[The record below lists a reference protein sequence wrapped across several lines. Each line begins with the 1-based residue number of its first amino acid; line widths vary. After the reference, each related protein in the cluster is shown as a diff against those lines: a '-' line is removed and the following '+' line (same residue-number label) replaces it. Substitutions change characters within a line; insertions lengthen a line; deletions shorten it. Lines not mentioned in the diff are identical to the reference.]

1 MMLAGFLLIILLQGG
16 FTSDHT
22 EQPELD
28 QQKANQSY
36 EKGGSTFNYTEPT
49 NITQNANQSSVEDG
63 ITFNNT
69 ETTNFTQNTN
79 QSSVEDGASAC
90 NKTYRDLLDHLNLTS
105 NNSLNTMARPTKNP
119 SEPTEIHLDIV
130 LYAILDVE
138 VKVSSDLNTQF
149 RRFSNIFILLQREKE
164 QTFMSCVWVEMI
176 WTDDYMRWDPEEF
189 CDIESI
195 TIPSKQLWLPD
206 LTIEERTEKDKAT
219 QSPYLRVGFYGDVTY
234 RNDMVLLTTCK
245 MDVYK
250 FPFDIQSCNLT
261 FKSVIYNVKEIKLEK
276 WGGSEW
282 ITGWS
287 EQIMRT
293 QSDWEFIDITVANN
307 YVDNFFINQSMM
319 VYTIT
324 MKRRSILY
332 IVNFILPVLLFLCL
346 DLASFMISEHGGV
359 KLSFKVTVLLTVTVM
374 QLILN
379 EIIQPSSNRIP
390 LIAMYCVGIFGLM
403 MLSLLETIFV
413 MYLME
418 KDSAPQNDW
427 TDKEQSLSEDCK
439 DTRGKNKFHTFFK
452 EQLAFMT
459 FQPDEASQQSQTSSS
474 QLTEESNAS
483 ETEMLQE
490 LSPPLSSR
498 KEEGK
503 CVFGNTAVETWWSN
517 SLSLKLQVS
526 FNDTVRRVAQKQQR
540 GGVAEA
546 YKYYRQ

>member
-90 NKTYRDLLDHLNLTS
+90 KKNYTHIVEHLKLS
-105 NNSLNTMARPTKNP
+105 KKDLNTMTRPTKNT
-119 SEPTEIHLDIV
+119 SEPTIIYLDIA
-130 LYAILDVE
+130 LYAILDV
-138 VKVSSDLNTQF
+138 
-149 RRFSNIFILLQREKE
+149 REKE
-164 QTFMSCVWVEMI
+164 QTFKSYVWVEMI
-176 WTDDYMRWDPEEF
+176 WNNENMRWDRRNF
-189 CDIESI
+189 CDITEI
-195 TIPSKQLWLPD
+195 TLPSKQLWLPD

-219 QSPYLRVGFYGDVTY
+219 QSPYLRVNSYGQVTY

-245 MDVYK
+245 MDAYK

-261 FKSVIYNVKEIKLEK
+261 FKSAIHNVKEIKLEK
-276 WGGSEW
+276 WGALSGQQ
-282 ITGWS
+282 WS
-287 EQIMRT
+287 KEIIKT
-293 QSDWEFIDITVANN
+293 QSDWEFIDITVDNN
-307 YVDNFFINQSMM
+307 YVDNFFINQSTM
-319 VYTIT
+319 VYTVN
-324 MKRRSILY
+324 MKRRSVLY

-346 DLASFMISEHGGV
+346 DLASFMISENGGE
-359 KLSFKVTVLLTVTVM
+359 KLSFKVTVLLAVTVM

-379 EIIQPSSNRIP
+379 EILPSSSNRIP
-390 LIAMYCVGIFGLM
+390 LIAMYCIGIFGLM

-413 MYLME
+413 MYLIE

-439 DTRGKNKFHTFFK
+439 DKRGKNKFHTFFK
-452 EQLAFMT
+452 DFKKRTNLTSACAGSSGERPSEML
-459 FQPDEASQQSQTSSS
+459 PVSKETSSS

-503 CVFGNTAVETWWSN
+503 AGRWTRRAKTVNKGLQQQSPSTEPALLISLLSFLESQAPDAAAPTDGCKENGTCHN
-517 SLSLKLQVS
+517 SLMKH
-526 FNDTVRRVAQKQQR
+526 
-540 GGVAEA
+540 G
-546 YKYYRQ
+546 

>member
-79 QSSVEDGASAC
+79 QSSVEDRASAC
-90 NKTYRDLLDHLNLTS
+90 NKTHKHLLDQLKLTTKTG
-105 NNSLNTMARPTKNP
+105 LNTMTRPAKNI
-119 SEPTEIHLDIV
+119 SELTIIKLDIA
-130 LYAILDVE
+130 LYAILDV
-138 VKVSSDLNTQF
+138 
-149 RRFSNIFILLQREKE
+149 REKE
-164 QTFMSCVWVEMI
+164 QTFLSYVWVEMI
-176 WTDDYMRWDPEEF
+176 WTDEYISWDPNDF
-189 CDIESI
+189 CNIYSI
-195 TIPSKQLWLPD
+195 TLPSKQLWLPD
-206 LTIEERTEKDKAT
+206 LTIEEMTEKDKAT
-219 QSPYLRVGFYGDVTY
+219 QSPYLRVSYWGRVTY

-250 FPFDIQSCNLT
+250 FPFDIQSCTLT
-261 FKSVIYNVKEIKLEK
+261 FKSVIHNVNEIKLEK
-276 WGGSEW
+276 WGDSDT
-282 ITGWS
+282 TGWS
-287 EQIMRT
+287 KEIIKT
-293 QSDWEFIDITVANN
+293 QSDWEFINITVDNN
-307 YVDNFFINQSMM
+307 HVNKFFINQSMM
-319 VYTIT
+319 VYTVN
-324 MKRRSILY
+324 MQRRSVLH

-346 DLASFMISEHGGV
+346 DLASFMISEHGGE
-359 KLSFKVTVLLTVTVM
+359 KLSFKVTVLLAVTVM

-379 EIIQPSSNRIP
+379 EILPSSSNRIP
-390 LIAMYCVGIFGLM
+390 LIAMYCIGIFGLM

-413 MYLME
+413 MYLIE

-439 DTRGKNKFHTFFK
+439 DKRGKNKFHTFFK
-452 EQLAFMT
+452 DFKKRTNL
-459 FQPDEASQQSQTSSS
+459 TSACAGSS
-474 QLTEESNAS
+474 GERPS
-483 ETEMLQE
+483 EMLPV
-490 LSPPLSSR
+490 S
-498 KEEGK
+498 KE

>member
-1 MMLAGFLLIILLQGG
+1 
-16 FTSDHT
+16 
-22 EQPELD
+22 
-28 QQKANQSY
+28 
-36 EKGGSTFNYTEPT
+36 
-49 NITQNANQSSVEDG
+49 
-63 ITFNNT
+63 
-69 ETTNFTQNTN
+69 
-79 QSSVEDGASAC
+79 
-90 NKTYRDLLDHLNLTS
+90 
-105 NNSLNTMARPTKNP
+105 
-119 SEPTEIHLDIV
+119 
-130 LYAILDVE
+130 
-138 VKVSSDLNTQF
+138 
-149 RRFSNIFILLQREKE
+149 
-164 QTFMSCVWVEMI
+164 
-176 WTDDYMRWDPEEF
+176 
-189 CDIESI
+189 
-195 TIPSKQLWLPD
+195 
-206 LTIEERTEKDKAT
+206 
-219 QSPYLRVGFYGDVTY
+219 
-234 RNDMVLLTTCK
+234 MVLLTTCK

-307 YVDNFFINQSMM
+307 YVDNFFINQSTM

-452 EQLAFMT
+452 DLKKRTNLTSACAGSSGERPSEML
-459 FQPDEASQQSQTSSS
+459 PVSKETSSS

-503 CVFGNTAVETWWSN
+503 AGRWTRRAKTVNKVFFIFYIITA
-517 SLSLKLQVS
+517 SLFLAFMFHSWNEQ
-526 FNDTVRRVAQKQQR
+526 
-540 GGVAEA
+540 AEEVNPT
-546 YKYYRQ
+546 KTPSSDEFEFESP

>member
-69 ETTNFTQNTN
+69 ETTNITQNTN
-79 QSSVEDGASAC
+79 QSSVEDGASTC
-90 NKTYRDLLDHLNLTS
+90 NKTYQDLVEYLNLTS
-105 NNSLNTMARPTKNP
+105 KKGLNTMTRPAKND
-119 SEPTEIHLDIV
+119 SKPTEIHLDLA
-130 LYAILDVE
+130 LYAILDV
-138 VKVSSDLNTQF
+138 
-149 RRFSNIFILLQREKE
+149 REKE
-164 QTFMSCVWVEMI
+164 QTFMSYVWVEMI
-176 WTDDYMRWDPEEF
+176 WNDEYIRWDPSNF
-189 CDIESI
+189 CGI
-195 TIPSKQLWLPD
+195 TQITLPSKQLWLPD
-206 LTIEERTEKDKAT
+206 LTIEEMTEKDKTT
-219 QSPYLRVGFYGDVTY
+219 QSPYLRVFNDGEVVH
-234 RNDMVLLTTCK
+234 RNDMVLVTTCK

-261 FKSVIYNVKEIKLEK
+261 FKSIIHNVKEIKLEK
-276 WGGSEW
+276 WGGSRYTTEW
-282 ITGWS
+282 S
-287 EQIMRT
+287 KKIMRT
-293 QSDWEFIDITVANN
+293 QSDWDFININVTDTNV
-307 YVDNFFINQSMM
+307 YNFYINQSIM
-319 VYTIT
+319 VYTVN
-324 MKRRSILY
+324 MKRRSVLY

-346 DLASFMISEHGGV
+346 DLASFMISENGGE
-359 KLSFKVTVLLTVTVM
+359 KLSFKVTVLLAVTVM

-379 EIIQPSSNRIP
+379 EILPSSSNRIP
-390 LIAMYCVGIFGLM
+390 LIAMYCIGIFGLM

-413 MYLME
+413 MYLIE
-418 KDSAPQNDW
+418 KDSASQNDW

-439 DTRGKNKFHTFFK
+439 DKRGKNKFHTFLKDLKKRTNLTSACAGSSGERPSEMLPVSK
-452 EQLAFMT
+452 E
-459 FQPDEASQQSQTSSS
+459 TSSS

-503 CVFGNTAVETWWSN
+503 AGRWTRRAKTVNKVFFIFYIITA
-517 SLSLKLQVS
+517 SLFLVFMFHSWNEQ
-526 FNDTVRRVAQKQQR
+526 
-540 GGVAEA
+540 AEEVNPT
-546 YKYYRQ
+546 KTPSSDE